1 MAFANLQNK
10 DRRSNMA
17 TSSVNQPPKKSGAG
31 GSYTWGS
38 VADVTDYEPRGLNGM
53 SKVVTSIGP
62 SPTMVQQP
70 ALQQQSVSLTDHSQ
84 FPGLGNNGTMPAP
97 AQTHWPPTAM
107 PTGNPVPKVILG
119 QEKMRAGVQPD
130 SQHPRNAFV
139 KKPHKQPEG
148 SIVQERALG
157 AIDWTASGTT
167 AFQQQVM
174 QALQAFAN
182 NPAHLSPYV
191 TQTVQ
196 PSLNSLKM
204 APAPAMSVATPKIMK
219 NANHMKQFGKPLMVC
234 QRKC

>member
-1 MAFANLQNK
+1 
-10 DRRSNMA
+10 MA

-38 VADVTDYEPRGLNGM
+38 ATDVTDYEPIGLNGM
-53 SKVVTSIGP
+53 SKVVISTGP

-70 ALQQQSVSLTDHSQ
+70 ALPQRSVSLTDHWQ
-84 FPGLGNNGTMPAP
+84 FPALGNNGAMPAP
-97 AQTHWPPTAM
+97 TQTQWGFVHVPNGM
-107 PTGNPVPKVILG
+107 PAPKVVLG
-119 QEKMRAGVQPD
+119 QDMMRAGVQPD

-148 SIVQERALG
+148 SIIQERTPG

-196 PSLNSLKM
+196 PSLTSLKM
-204 APAPAMSVATPKIMK
+204 VPAPAVSVPAPKVMK
-219 NANHMKQFGKPLMVC
+219 NANPMKQFGKPQMVY